1 MKVNPAIQN
10 MIRDDKL
17 HQLDS
22 AIQAGGAAGMCT
34 MDQSLLKLYQ
44 QGKISKSTVLSSCI
58 HYEAVA
64 KRVNG

>member
-1 MKVNPAIQN
+1 

-34 MDQSLLKLYQ
+34 MDQSLLRLHQ
-44 QGKISKSTVLSSCI
+44 AGIISKKTVLSSCI
-58 HYEAVA
+58 HYENMT
-64 KRVNG
+64 KRLGV